1 MHTDKATGIVVVP
14 NWPTQPFYATLM
26 QMLIDYHIF
35 IKKRLSLITLPGKHH
50 YVVMEKGTT
59 KLSNT
64 NVTSTN
70 GRFSIVNGISI
81 QFTHLLILC

>member
-35 IKKRLSLITLPGKHH
+35 IKKRLSLITLPGK
-50 YVVMEKGTT
+50 
-59 KLSNT
+59 
-64 NVTSTN
+64 TSLCRHGERN
-70 GRFSIVNGISI
+70 NKAI
-81 QFTHLLILC
+81 QM